1 MFFNQMYNVS
11 FTTKTAALDFAFSPP
26 KFKKKKNFFYFR
38 ITSLS
43 LFIWGWRHYLC
54 SFIDCR
60 LLWEFI
66 YQLLQNPCYKEYVCW
81 EKLDDYVFR
90 INNPT
95 GLAQLWGHQKNR
107 TNMTYEKLSRA
118 LRYYYRMN
126 IIKKVSGKRLTYK

>member
-11 FTTKTAALDFAFSPP
+11 FTTKIAALDFAFSPP
-26 KFKKKKNFFYFR
+26 KFFLKRFF
-38 ITSLS
+38 
-43 LFIWGWRHYLC
+43 FIWGWRHYLW